1 MDDEFIPS
9 FTEINYDSGSNIQQ
23 FDISKYLSFEAYF
36 VKEGPSWGKI
46 KCIPNLLNPQLT
58 WLEIVKKVRYIHL
71 LFGDVSKNYKT
82 EMSGI
87 IQYPFK
93 EQIESIIFHMKTVID
108 MQVQLASLETDYDTI
123 VSTHKFIYDSFGSIN
138 KKSQKDKD
146 KLKQECPDLLNII
159 FGNDEFEKD
168 NTNFLSVINSLF
180 NSMKHCAL
188 HSEAYSIYGADYAS
202 VVTVY
207 APSNNFNSKIEYHNH
222 YLFQLIM
229 GFDNNVRRIFRNMRL
244 FQEKESQAGDK

>member
-46 KCIPNLLNPQLT
+46 KCIPSLLNPQLT

-71 LFGDVSKNYKT
+71 LFDDVSKNYKT

-180 NSMKHCAL
+180 NSMKHCVL

-222 YLFQLIM
+222 YLFSTKHLKIY
-229 GFDNNVRRIFRNMRL
+229 
-244 FQEKESQAGDK
+244 

>member
-1 MDDEFIPS
+1 MADEFIPT
-9 FTEINYDSGSNIQQ
+9 FCEINYDSCTDIQQ
-23 FDISKYLSFEAYF
+23 FDFSKYLSFETHF
-36 VKEGPSWGKI
+36 VKEGPRWGRI

-58 WLEIVKKVRYIHL
+58 WIEIAKKIRYIHL
-71 LFGDVSKNYKT
+71 LFDDVSKHYKA

-123 VSTHKFIYDSFGSIN
+123 VSTHEFKYDSFGSIN
-138 KKSQKDKD
+138 GNNKS
-146 KLKQECPDLLNII
+146 KLNNDCPDLLNIV
-159 FGNDEFEKD
+159 FGNDEYEKD
-168 NTNFLSVINSLF
+168 NTNFLSVINNLF

-188 HSEAYSIYGADYAS
+188 HSEAYRIYGSDYAS

-207 APSNNFNSKIEYHNH
+207 APHNNFNKKIEYHNH

-244 FQEKESQAGDK
+244 YQDKTGK